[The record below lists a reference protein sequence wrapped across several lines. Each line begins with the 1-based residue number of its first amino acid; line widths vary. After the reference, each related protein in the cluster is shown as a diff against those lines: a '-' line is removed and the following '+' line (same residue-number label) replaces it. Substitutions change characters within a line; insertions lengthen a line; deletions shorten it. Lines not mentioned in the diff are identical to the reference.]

1 MPPYYLFFKL
11 PFIFFGSEFHF
22 ECSVHVISYKVLN
35 LSFIYIEQGLSSNA
49 YKHKYVTRSKQICI
63 GFMSHILLGIVLEPL
78 LIFAPIFLEK
88 DRLKLR
94 LLCLST
100 A

>member
-1 MPPYYLFFKL
+1 ML
-11 PFIFFGSEFHF
+11 
-22 ECSVHVISYKVLN
+22 ISTNMLQEAKR
-35 LSFIYIEQGLSSNA
+35 F
-49 YKHKYVTRSKQICI
+49 CI
-63 GFMSHILLGIVLEPL
+63 GLLSHILLRIVLEPL

>member
-1 MPPYYLFFKL
+1 ML
-11 PFIFFGSEFHF
+11 
-22 ECSVHVISYKVLN
+22 ISTNMLQEVDR
-35 LSFIYIEQGLSSNA
+35 F
-49 YKHKYVTRSKQICI
+49 CI
-63 GFMSHILLGIVLEPL
+63 GLMSHILLGIVLEPL

>member
-1 MPPYYLFFKL
+1 MLHYIQNEITTILYLKQLKCHIHRKSTTFETCPVLFKIRVQEVNR
-11 PFIFFGSEFHF
+11 F
-22 ECSVHVISYKVLN
+22 
-35 LSFIYIEQGLSSNA
+35 
-49 YKHKYVTRSKQICI
+49 CI
-63 GFMSHILLGIVLEPL
+63 GLMSHILLGIVLEPL

>member
-1 MPPYYLFFKL
+1 MQRTCYFIQGFKSIIYLHRTR
-11 PFIFFGSEFHF
+11 FIELL
-22 ECSVHVISYKVLN
+22 ISTNMLQEVDL
-35 LSFIYIEQGLSSNA
+35 F
-49 YKHKYVTRSKQICI
+49 CI
-63 GFMSHILLGIVLEPL
+63 GLMSHVLLGIVLEPL

>member
-1 MPPYYLFFKL
+1 MLFHTRFQIYHLL
-11 PFIFFGSEFHF
+11 PRIRFIELL
-22 ECSVHVISYKVLN
+22 ISTNMLQEVN
-35 LSFIYIEQGLSSNA
+35 RF
-49 YKHKYVTRSKQICI
+49 CI
-63 GFMSHILLGIVLEPL
+63 GLMSHILLGIVLEPL

>member
-1 MPPYYLFFKL
+1 MLISTNML
-11 PFIFFGSEFHF
+11 QEVNRFG
-22 ECSVHVISYKVLN
+22 I
-35 LSFIYIEQGLSSNA
+35 GL
-49 YKHKYVTRSKQICI
+49 
-63 GFMSHILLGIVLEPL
+63 MSHILLGIVLEPL
-78 LIFAPIFLEK
+78 MIFAPIFLEK

>member
-1 MPPYYLFFKL
+1 ML
-11 PFIFFGSEFHF
+11 
-22 ECSVHVISYKVLN
+22 ISTNIVQEVN
-35 LSFIYIEQGLSSNA
+35 RF
-49 YKHKYVTRSKQICI
+49 CI
-63 GFMSHILLGIVLEPL
+63 GLMSHILLGIVLEPL